1 MNENKVT
8 KKIVNYPIGFEPN
21 YILPDEY
28 QPYRFALG
36 KLGKNPLVAI
46 CMNPSGA
53 REDTSDCTVNRIIE
67 YSKKLSYDGWV
78 IFNTYPERATDA
90 ANMESFDK
98 ALNDS
103 NLETIKRF
111 IMKNNVTEVLG
122 AWGDL
127 KYDSLKIGKN
137 AIMEMLKE
145 LNVKVFHFGTLTDQG
160 NPRHPLQ
167 RKEKWEISKENKNY
181 Y

>member
-1 MNENKVT
+1 MSENKVT
-8 KKIVNYPIGFEPN
+8 KRIINYPIGFEPN

-28 QPYRFALG
+28 QPYRFAIG
-36 KLGKNPLVAI
+36 KLGKKPLVAI
-46 CMNPSGA
+46 CMNPSAA
-53 REDTSDCTVNRIIE
+53 RENTSDSTVNRIIG
-67 YSKKLSYDGWV
+67 YSEKLSYDGWV

-90 ANMESFDK
+90 ANMESFNK

-103 NLETIKRF
+103 NLETIKNF
-111 IMKNNVTEVLG
+111 IMENEVKEVLG

-127 KYDSLKIGKN
+127 KYDSLTTGKN
-137 AIMEMLKE
+137 AIMEMLKK
-145 LNVKVFHFGTLTDQG
+145 LDVKVFHFGTLTNQG

-167 RKEKWEISKENKNY
+167 RQEKWEISKENKNY